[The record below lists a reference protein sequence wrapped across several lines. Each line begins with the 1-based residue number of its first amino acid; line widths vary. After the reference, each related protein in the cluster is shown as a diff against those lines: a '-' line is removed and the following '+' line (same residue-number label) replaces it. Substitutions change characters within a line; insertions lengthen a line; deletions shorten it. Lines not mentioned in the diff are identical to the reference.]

1 MKWRFW
7 ETEKKTEKKL
17 VEAPKKLVE
26 APKKEGGR
34 YEITTFLPDKRRYAI
49 SFPEPIDFGGKK
61 KLERIELRYDE
72 LRQISSGLSG
82 REELHAGEKYVFDRA
97 KLYEILKGY
106 VVKCIKKRKILS
118 NGKVSLIGKA
128 NSIDSVFDEELTEKD
143 LSADSSLSDL
153 KCDDS
158 SVFDKKQN

>member
-1 MKWRFW
+1 MNWRFW
-7 ETEKKTEKKL
+7 KTEKKAEKKL
-17 VEAPKKLVE
+17 VETPKR
-26 APKKEGGR
+26 EGGR
-34 YEITTFLPDKRRYAI
+34 YEITTFLPDKRRYVI
-49 SFPEPIDFGGKK
+49 SFPEPIDFGGER

-97 KLYEILKGY
+97 KLYETVKGY

-118 NGKVSLIGKA
+118 NGNVLPAGKSK
-128 NSIDSVFDEELTEKD
+128 SIDDAFDEELTKED
-143 LSADSSLSDL
+143 LVAGSSLSNL